1 MKSAGSYPRV
11 AIIGLGNVLLADDG
25 VGVHAV
31 RQLLKDPPENVV
43 VAEVGTAVLGAQQL
57 LEEADVVI
65 AIDAVR
71 TDGSAGS
78 ICRFDAVGI
87 EDPSPV
93 SLHELGI
100 VGLLRLL
107 PKLSRPEVIII
118 GVRAEVIDYGT
129 ELSPTVQAAVGP
141 VVRAVRRIAREIM
154 ERVPRP
160 LVN

>member
-1 MKSAGSYPRV
+1 MKFADSYPKV

-43 VAEVGTAVLGAQQL
+43 VAEVGTAVFRAQQL

-71 TDGSAGS
+71 NDGPAGS
-78 ICRFDAVGI
+78 VYRFDAVGI

-100 VGLLRLL
+100 VGLLRLM
-107 PKLSRPEVIII
+107 PEQSRPEVIIV
-118 GVRAEVIDYGT
+118 GVQPKVIDYGT
-129 ELSPTVQAAVGP
+129 ELSPRVQAAVGT
-141 VVRAVRRIAREIM
+141 AVEAARKIAREIM
-154 ERVPRP
+154 ERAPRSS
-160 LVN
+160 VN